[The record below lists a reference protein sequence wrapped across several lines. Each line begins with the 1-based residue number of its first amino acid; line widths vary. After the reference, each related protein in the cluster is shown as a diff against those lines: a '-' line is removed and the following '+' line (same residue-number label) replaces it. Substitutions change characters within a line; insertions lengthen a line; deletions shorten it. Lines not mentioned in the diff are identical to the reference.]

1 MVPALAV
8 FCVVLVIVGVV
19 INVPTVYRVWRDRRD
34 YPNAPMI
41 EGLMQGLCD
50 EMEEKKCTDRGR
62 DLAERTL
69 RLMEESRWPVA
80 ERRLIAKTLV
90 LQRIGYARKSK
101 LRRTPAIRA
110 AVVDQIEKLVMN
122 SEYGLAT
129 VDFRSA
135 LACLRAQVAVD
146 RWQYKEA
153 LGEIASM
160 PIPEEREGMFATL
173 GRIMAMR
180 YFTHLDMII
189 GSKHHGYFSA
199 IVHKRLMPHLK
210 LDPSEVLV
218 AVMTKHGGVSF
229 PLALAELGAPAEDVE
244 ASARACFAWQFEH
257 FNALRDAAIA
267 AGGQVAVMRNRW
279 DAGYSLCRLLA
290 LPFSF
295 TDEARRMFAKYVEI
309 REWELAYVV
318 IQNFPEVFD
327 EADRGTVF
335 HGLGEDVLT
344 KEDDPSELPRFDEI
358 TIGESFNVVIG

>member
-19 INVPTVYRVWRDRRD
+19 INVPTVYLVWRDRRD

-69 RLMEESRWPVA
+69 RLMEESRWPIA

-90 LQRIGYARKSK
+90 LQRIGYAGKPK

-146 RWQYKEA
+146 RWQYQDA
-153 LGEIASM
+153 LCYVAA
-160 PIPEEREGMFATL
+160 IPLPDMREKAFVRLGTMMTMQYFA
-173 GRIMAMR
+173 
-180 YFTHLDMII
+180 HLDRFAYRGDHEHFRNIVVTRLLP
-189 GSKHHGYFSA
+189 GLSFSRDA
-199 IVHKRLMPHLK
+199 IV
-210 LDPSEVLV
+210 
-218 AVMTKHGGVSF
+218 AVIEGVHSGVSV
-229 PLALAELGAPAEDVE
+229 PLALAELGAPREEVE
-244 ASARACFAWQFEH
+244 AAARACLAWQIEH
-257 FNALRDAAIA
+257 FDALREVAIA
-267 AGGQVAVMRNRW
+267 VGSHLRVARNCW
-279 DAGYSLCRLLA
+279 DAGYSLVCLAQLRLPLA
-290 LPFSF
+290 S
-295 TDEARRMFAKYVEI
+295 EAAAMFAKYVALREWDEAHQIVELYPDVATSAEIDFVYRNCGKDVLTNTVAPMRLPEI
-309 REWELAYVV
+309 RELAVG
-318 IQNFPEVFD
+318 E
-327 EADRGTVF
+327 TV
-335 HGLGEDVLT
+335 
-344 KEDDPSELPRFDEI
+344 RF
-358 TIGESFNVVIG
+358 TVG